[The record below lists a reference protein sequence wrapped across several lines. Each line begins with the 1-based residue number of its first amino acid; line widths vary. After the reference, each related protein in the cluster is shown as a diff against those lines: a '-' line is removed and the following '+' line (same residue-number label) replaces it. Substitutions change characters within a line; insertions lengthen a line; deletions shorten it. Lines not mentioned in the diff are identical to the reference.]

1 MGKKKPPDLGPH
13 AAGYLNIYWNND
25 ERSLFADGDIPRSD
39 QALVFDVLCH
49 ERWSPPSLL
58 DANQH
63 RMNKELSFDDEMEQR
78 GYDITTLRVFMV
90 RRQHPWIQPCETI
103 VHKST
108 GQRRRVHHVKW
119 RGKSQIVVF
128 CVGDD
133 MDKQSSEQ
141 MSLDWVERDYMPA
154 TPETMQPFI
163 GAGI

>member
-1 MGKKKPPDLGPH
+1 MEL
-13 AAGYLNIYWNND
+13 
-25 ERSLFADGDIPRSD
+25 E
-39 QALVFDVLCH
+39 
-49 ERWSPPSLL
+49 PSF
-58 DANQH
+58 
-63 RMNKELSFDDEMEQR
+63 EDEMEQR

-103 VHKST
+103 VHRST

-133 MDKQSSEQ
+133 MDKPCSEQ
-141 MSLDWVERDYMPA
+141 MSLDCEERDYMPA
-154 TPETMQPFI
+154 THETMQPFI

>member
-25 ERSLFADGDIPRSD
+25 ERSLFVDGGIPRPD
-39 QALVFDVLCH
+39 QHFAVDVLCH
-49 ERWSPPSLL
+49 GRWYPPSFI
-58 DANQH
+58 DPKRREMGQDP
-63 RMNKELSFDDEMEQR
+63 SFEEEMERR
-78 GYDITTLRVFMV
+78 GYDITTLRLVMV
-90 RRQHPWIQPCETI
+90 RRQHPWIQPREMI